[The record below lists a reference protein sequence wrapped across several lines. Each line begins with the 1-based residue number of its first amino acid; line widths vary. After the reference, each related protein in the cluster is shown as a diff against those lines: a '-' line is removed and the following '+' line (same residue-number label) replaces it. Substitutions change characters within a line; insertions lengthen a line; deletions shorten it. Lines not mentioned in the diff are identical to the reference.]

1 MILFT
6 DLENYLKR
14 LATGLTLISHTE
26 EAPRFATLDIDDIL
40 SLGKSELD
48 TNFPVMIMENPEGEM
63 GFKHDRLYDGNY
75 CAFHILQQVDRGNPT
90 TKREVMNRCKEIGTK
105 ILLLIEKDRQKRFKG
120 VDPAPPRFVGY
131 FDLDQ
136 VKYQKIGPIFSSCYG
151 WRFEFE
157 IGQETPISYIL
168 DEDEWIEPEA

>member
-1 MILFT
+1 MILFS
-6 DLENYLKR
+6 DLESYLKR
-14 LATGLTLISHTE
+14 LATGLTLIGHTE

-40 SLGKSELD
+40 SMAKSELD

-75 CAFHILQQVDRGNPT
+75 CAFHILQYVDRGNPA
-90 TKREVMNRCKEIGTK
+90 TKRQVMDLCKQIGTK
-105 ILLLIEKDRQKRFKG
+105 VLLLIEKDRQKWFNGTTVK
-120 VDPAPPRFVGY
+120 PPRFVLN
-131 FDLDQ
+131 FTLDQ

-157 IGQETPISYIL
+157 IGQETPIDIIL
-168 DEDEWIEPEA
+168 DEDEWIEPAP